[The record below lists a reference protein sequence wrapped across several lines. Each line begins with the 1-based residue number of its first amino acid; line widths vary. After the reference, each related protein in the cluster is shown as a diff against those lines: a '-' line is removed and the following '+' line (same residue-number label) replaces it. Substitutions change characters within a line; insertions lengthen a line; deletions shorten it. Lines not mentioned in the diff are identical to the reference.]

1 MLFIA
6 SCDKKFN
13 DVGSEVLPPS
23 SYVGKRVYYPVGVS
37 QTLLDVVQTNNTPV
51 VQLGERQD
59 RLYGNTS
66 AAIVSQLSLS
76 ALSPNFGALSAQG
89 EIDDSFDEQET
100 VTDVWLE
107 IPFFTN
113 QTDAD
118 GDGLIDVYDIDD
130 TDPNSDSDGDGASD
144 SIERNNG
151 TDPTNPDTDGDGILD
166 GEDPETVHPNPDRML
181 YEIDSLFG
189 DRSASFDV
197 EVNKLNYFL
206 RQLDP
211 NQNFEQGQAY
221 TTDFPIATYK
231 EELLANQNITLDFN
245 EIVRDDAANLS
256 PRLRVPLSK
265 EAFQRLI
272 LDKEGATAFSSVS
285 DWRDYFRAISIE
297 TSNFSS
303 PLLMLLDVNNMAI
316 RMAYTYKGKK
326 ADTTPVEIEDVAAE
340 FLISTAG
347 AIRFNTLTKTTTAD
361 AALNSIVTASAP
373 EQLALSGGLGSV
385 ATLKL
390 FEDNETLEAI
400 KGKSWLLNEANLT
413 FYVDKEAVRA
423 YDLSLPERLY
433 VYNANTSEPL
443 VDFSQDA
450 AASNTL
456 AKLLYGGFLLEDEDN
471 DRQYYKVR
479 ITDHLQN
486 IINNDAANVPLQV
499 ALTNVLP
506 NQTLVPMAAVQNT
519 EIGSVPT
526 GTVAAPKS
534 AVFVGPNP
542 SNLDLADLKL
552 RLEIFYTETNQ

>member
-13 DVGSEVLPPS
+13 DVGAEVLPPN

-76 ALSPNFGALSAQG
+76 ALSPNFGALSAQV

-400 KGKSWLLNEANLT
+400 KGESWLLNEANLT

-450 AASNTL
+450 TASNTL

-552 RLEIFYTETNQ
+552 QLEIFYTETNQ